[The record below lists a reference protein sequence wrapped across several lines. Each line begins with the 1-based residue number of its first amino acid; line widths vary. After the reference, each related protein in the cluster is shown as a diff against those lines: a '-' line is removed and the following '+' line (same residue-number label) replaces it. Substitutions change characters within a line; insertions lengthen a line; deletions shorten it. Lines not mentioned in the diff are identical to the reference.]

1 MAYLTEAM
9 RRVTS
14 KFAMLFAFQTQT
26 ATGAIT
32 LKVTDAERQVI
43 DPGGSTRVVTLPTCT
58 VEHYGLTF
66 DIENS
71 ADANGELLTIN
82 KPASTTLASLSPGE
96 SATFLCG
103 SDGVWAQF
111 GAKRGPRLANVI
123 ADPGNAGA
131 IPVTQSGRC
140 AIVTAGSETRTLAN
154 PTFEGQE
161 LLIYIL
167 TDGGTCVITAAA
179 AINATGDNTIT
190 MAEALD
196 VLDLVA
202 IRGSASGLRW
212 RVRSSD
218 GSALSTV

>member
-1 MAYLTEAM
+1 MPYTTKAV
-9 RRVTS
+9 RHVTA
-14 KFAMLFAFQTQT
+14 KFAWLFAFLAQT

-111 GAKRGPRLANVI
+111 GAKRSPGFSHEI

-131 IPVTQSGRC
+131 IPVTRSGRC
-140 AIVTAGSETRTLAN
+140 AIVTAGSETRTLAD

-161 LLIYIL
+161 LLIYVL
-167 TDGGTCVITAAA
+167 TDGGTCVITAAT
-179 AINATGDNTIT
+179 AINQTGNNTIT
-190 MAEALD
+190 MADALD
-196 VLDLVA
+196 VLDLVG
-202 IRGSASGLRW
+202 IRGTVAGLVW